1 MTDQNPN
8 NRGVGNTVAG
18 SVGRGNEA
26 SALSTNSVLRNTYM
40 LLGLTLGFS
49 ALVAYAAMAMGAPRL
64 SFVPMLI
71 GFFGLLFLVNKTA
84 NSAWGLLSVF
94 LFTGFMGFTAGPLL
108 GYYLQTA
115 AGTALVTSALTTAS
129 LAFVGLS
136 AFAVMTKKDFSFL
149 GGFITVGFFVLM
161 GAVLVSWLFNLTMM
175 QTAISAGFVLFSSAV
190 ILWQTGA
197 IVNGGERNYI
207 QATVTLYVSF
217 YNLFMSLLHL
227 FGMGDD

>member
-1 MTDQNPN
+1 MTDQNLN
-8 NRGVGNTVAG
+8 NRGVGGAVSGMGTAQP
-18 SVGRGNEA
+18 

-49 ALVAYAAMAMGAPRL
+49 AIVAYAAMVMGAPRL
-64 SFVPMLI
+64 GFIPMLV

-94 LFTGFMGFTAGPLL
+94 LFTGFMGFTAGPVVSM
-108 GYYLQTA
+108 YM
-115 AGTALVTSALTTAS
+115 AGASGASLVTSALVTAS

-136 AFAVMTKKDFSFL
+136 AFAIVSKKDFSFL
-149 GGFITVGFFVLM
+149 TGFITVGFFVLM
-161 GAVLVSWLFNLTMM
+161 GAVLVSWLFDLTVMH
-175 QTAISAGFVLFSSAV
+175 TAISAGFVLFSSAV

-227 FGMGDD
+227 FGVMGDD

>member
-1 MTDQNPN
+1 MTDQNLN
-8 NRGVGNTVAG
+8 NRGGAG
-18 SVGRGNEA
+18 SIQGRSNEA

-49 ALVAYAAMAMGAPRL
+49 ALVAYAAMVMGAPRL
-64 SFVPMLI
+64 GFIPMLI
-71 GFFGLLFLVNKTA
+71 GFFGLLYLVNKTA

-94 LFTGFMGFTAGPLL
+94 LFTGFMGFTAGPVV
-108 GYYLQTA
+108 GYYMASA
-115 AGTALVTSALTTAS
+115 AGATLVTSALITAS

-136 AFAVMTKKDFSFL
+136 AFAVVTKKDFSFL
-149 GGFITVGFFVLM
+149 TGFITVGFFVLM
-161 GAVLVSWLFNLTMM
+161 GAVLVSYFFDLTVMH
-175 QTAISAGFVLFSSAV
+175 TAISAGFVLFSSAV

-207 QATVTLYVSF
+207 RATVTLYVSF

-227 FGMGDD
+227 FGVMGDD